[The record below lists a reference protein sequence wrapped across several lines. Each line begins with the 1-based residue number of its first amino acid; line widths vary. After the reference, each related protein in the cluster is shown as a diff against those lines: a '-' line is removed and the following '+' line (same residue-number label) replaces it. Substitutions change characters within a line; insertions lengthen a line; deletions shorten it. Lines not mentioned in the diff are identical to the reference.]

1 MNITQ
6 AIKMSA
12 KSIFSNKARSALT
25 MLGIIIGLA
34 AVIILVS
41 YAKGQNMAMQ
51 RYYESMGNNKI
62 DVQSYLWEA
71 DIDVSQALYDYCLNS
86 EEIVGFSPSGNIN
99 GSPTIKYGSKTLA
112 PYGSL
117 NGWFC
122 CYWCGRGRC
131 H

>member
-41 YAKGQNMAMQ
+41 YAQGQNLAMQ
-51 RYYESMGNNKI
+51 RYDESMGNNQI
-62 DVQSYLWEA
+62 NVECYGWSNE
-71 DIDVSQALYDYCLNS
+71 DISQAQKWK
-86 EEIVGFSPSGNIN
+86 SPD
-99 GSPTIKYGSKTLA
+99 KLREV
-112 PYGSL
+112 L
-117 NGWFC
+117 HFH
-122 CYWCGRGRC
+122 RQ
-131 H
+131 